1 MLIVGLTG
9 SIGMGKTTTASAFR
23 RLGVFVHNSDLAVHE
38 LLGIGRAAVQAVA
51 SEFPGVREG
60 NGINRAK
67 LGQIVF
73 SDRSRLHELE
83 NILHPLVADHRRRFL
98 MSASRRRERM
108 VVLDVP
114 LLFETGS
121 DANCDVV
128 ITVWAPVFIQL
139 RRVLARPEMNKE
151 RFNHILANQ
160 MPEKEKRRRSDF
172 IVPTGL
178 GHLESLRRI
187 RKIIMEVSQW
197 PPRHWPPRI
206 PRWRGQTQPQRIC

>member
-38 LLGIGRAAVQAVA
+38 LLGIGGAAVQAVA

-114 LLFETGS
+114 LLLLGFRAAGRPPPPTWGSTGFAS
-121 DANCDVV
+121 AWPS
-128 ITVWAPVFIQL
+128 TAPPSACC
-139 RRVLARPEMNKE
+139 RTP
-151 RFNHILANQ
+151 
-160 MPEKEKRRRSDF
+160 S
-172 IVPTGL
+172 
-178 GHLESLRRI
+178 
-187 RKIIMEVSQW
+187 
-197 PPRHWPPRI
+197 
-206 PRWRGQTQPQRIC
+206 